1 VRRNLVE
8 TVGTAEY
15 WAGVYSS
22 KAADSVSWYQAE
34 PELSLEMIA
43 RSAAP
48 PARVIDVGGGAS
60 YLVDRLLEHGYATA
74 VLDIAAEP
82 LELVKARLGKA
93 ARHVDWIVADVT
105 TFNPSDEWDV
115 WHDRAVFHF
124 LTGSR
129 DRSRYRQTLMQATK
143 IGSSVIVAT
152 FGPAGPDRC
161 SGLPTV
167 RYTPEELHRE
177 LGQEFELTETAAEEH
192 ETPGGGIQS
201 FIYCRFRRI

>member
-1 VRRNLVE
+1 ME
-8 TVGTAEY
+8 TIGRAEH

-22 KAADSVSWYQAE
+22 KAAESVSWYQAE
-34 PELSLEMIA
+34 PKLSLEMIA
-43 RSAAP
+43 RSAPP

-60 YLVDRLLEHGYATA
+60 YLVDRLVQSGYAAT

-93 ARHVDWIVADVT
+93 ASDVAWVVADVT
-105 TFNPSDEWDV
+105 TFNPSSKWDV

-129 DRSRYRQTLMQATK
+129 DRALYRQALIQATR
-143 IGSSVIVAT
+143 IGSSVIIAT
-152 FGPAGPDRC
+152 FGPEGPDRC

-167 RYTPEELHRE
+167 RYAPDELHRE
-177 LGQEFELTETAAEEH
+177 LGKEFGLVETAAEEH
-192 ETPGGGIQS
+192 ETPAGGMQS
-201 FIYCRFRRI
+201 FIYCRFSRK